1 MRTAAYSGTVHPIER
16 LRYVARSQGAPA
28 ELLVEESAMALG
40 PRRAAPDAMVAA
52 CRRIT
57 DRQLTCGPLW
67 WLCARILC
75 APEPMR
81 EAHLAVEELRADPTA
96 RLLAGALPD
105 GATVVVVGDPD
116 QAYGALSRRGDV
128 RSLVV
133 DVDGEVYDV
142 VRHLERADAPAT
154 PVPSRAV
161 ATAVGDADLVLLEAL
176 AVGPGAALVP
186 AGSRAAASVARTADV
201 PVWLVAGA
209 GRLLPG
215 RMWDA
220 LRDRWSQGVDPL
232 DAAEEV
238 LDLDLVGRLAGVDG
252 PVEVAD
258 GLRRTDCPVAP
269 ELFRLAG

>member
-1 MRTAAYSGTVHPIER
+1 MRGAAYSGAVHPIER

-40 PRRAAPDAMVAA
+40 AFRDDPAGMVAA
-52 CRRIT
+52 CRRII

-81 EAHLAVEELRADPTA
+81 EAHQAVEELRADPTA

-105 GATVVVVGDPD
+105 AATVVVVGDPD
-116 QAYGALSRRGDV
+116 QAFGALSRRGDV

-133 DVDGEVYDV
+133 DVDGGVYDV
-142 VRHLERADAPAT
+142 VRHLERADTVST

-161 ATAVGDADLVLLEAL
+161 ASAVADADLVLLEAM
-176 AVGPGAALVP
+176 AVGPGQALVP
-186 AGSRAAASVARTADV
+186 AGSRAAAAVAGTLDL
-201 PVWLVAGA
+201 PVWLVAGV
-209 GRLLPG
+209 GRMLPA

-220 LRDRWSQGVDPL
+220 LRDRWSQGIDPL

-238 LDLDLVGRLAGVDG
+238 LDLDLVQRLAGVDG
-252 PVEVAD
+252 PVDVAD